1 MRGGVGVW
9 VLVVFLC
16 FFVFFSFRSKQGR
29 LSEGQVTASDSCL
42 FLKLLISTALN
53 FFNSCLKIL
62 GGHSGA
68 TS

>member
-9 VLVVFLC
+9 VLVVFFVVFL
-16 FFVFFSFRSKQGR
+16 FFFLLEVSREDS
-29 LSEGQVTASDSCL
+29 GQVTASDSCL